1 MIHCP
6 LAWQARFWDTT
17 NVSVDFTDLVDHRD
31 FLKLMDLVDLI
42 DLMNQE
48 VKLSISF
55 ISGTQC
61 RTKLYRIQNQG
72 KSGEL
77 INSLHCA
84 FRTIRSSW
92 YEYSRTQ
99 DCLLADTIA
108 LYNSFPSTARITFF
122 RETDVVSALQ
132 SKLFTWLENPQ
143 KFWPQIDASWAF
155 RGIISRKL
163 SYSLTQIL
171 SQAEKNN
178 QWLVNFRWN

>member
-1 MIHCP
+1 MRALEFIRDHVTFKLP
-6 LAWQARFWDTT
+6 YDFSYQMKNPNMNS
-17 NVSVDFTDLVDHRD
+17 NVRKYD
-31 FLKLMDLVDLI
+31 
-42 DLMNQE
+42 
-48 VKLSISF
+48 
-55 ISGTQC
+55 
-61 RTKLYRIQNQG
+61 
-72 KSGEL
+72 EL
-77 INSLHCA
+77 INSRHCA

-122 RETDVVSALQ
+122 RETDVVSALE

-155 RGIISRKL
+155 RGIISIKL